1 MTNLSRPALRYHGGK
16 WMLAPWLIQHFPEHR
31 TYTEVYGGAAS
42 VLLRKPRAYA
52 EVYNDLDDGLV
63 SLFRSL
69 QCPQQAAR
77 LRELLLLTP
86 FARREFELAY
96 EPTDDPVEMARR
108 IIIRSFMGFGSD
120 AHNVEIRTGFRADS
134 NKSGTTPAHDWV
146 NYPDVIPF
154 FTARL
159 AGVVIEHRPALQV
172 LRKADRADAL
182 HYLDPPY
189 MPETR
194 SLKSRKRDVRY
205 HVYNHEM
212 SVDDHVEMLEA
223 VPGLVGMTI
232 ISGYPTPL
240 YDEKLRGWGPGRA
253 ARAGRRGEAA
263 HRGDMDQPAMRRGS
277 RRAQCRCLLSAF
289 PGISMIQPFL
299 SLGETWVEVLDGN
312 DTARDV
318 FDRHYSRRQASLSRQ
333 FVGPGQKLVL
343 MTPCA
348 RAIFAWRKFISDSGE
363 TGVNCAIFR
372 NEGAGLSSDLVRA
385 ADAIADERWPG
396 ERHYTYVDPRRVR
409 STNPGCC
416 FLVAG
421 WRRCGVTKK
430 RKLLILE
437 RPAV

>member
-1 MTNLSRPALRYHGGK
+1 MIGLSRPALRYHGGK
-16 WMLAPWLIQHFPEHR
+16 WMLAPWLIQHFPAHR

-69 QCPQQAAR
+69 QSPRQAAR

-96 EPTDDPVEMARR
+96 EPTDDPVELARR
-108 IIIRSFMGFGSD
+108 IVIRSFMGFGSD

-154 FTARL
+154 LTARV

-172 LRKADRADAL
+172 LKKADRADAL

-194 SLKSRKRDVRY
+194 SLKSRKREARY

-212 SVDDHVEMLEA
+212 SVDDHVEMLES
-223 VPGLVGMTI
+223 VRDLVGMTI

-240 YDEKLRGWGPGRA
+240 YDEKLRGWARVERA
-253 ARAGRRGEAA
+253 ALADGAKPRIEVIWINPQCSEALAARNAGACSPLFRSVDEG
-263 HRGDMDQPAMRRGS
+263 
-277 RRAQCRCLLSAF
+277 
-289 PGISMIQPFL
+289 PF
-299 SLGETWVEVLDGN
+299 
-312 DTARDV
+312 
-318 FDRHYSRRQASLSRQ
+318 
-333 FVGPGQKLVL
+333 
-343 MTPCA
+343 A
-348 RAIFAWRKFISDSGE
+348 RAAE
-363 TGVNCAIFR
+363 
-372 NEGAGLSSDLVRA
+372 
-385 ADAIADERWPG
+385 
-396 ERHYTYVDPRRVR
+396 
-409 STNPGCC
+409 
-416 FLVAG
+416 
-421 WRRCGVTKK
+421 
-430 RKLLILE
+430 
-437 RPAV
+437 